1 MRRLRTRN
9 GLLAFVLVA
18 GLPLLTT
25 AVVALAQPGETRKA
39 KSAPAADAP
48 AGQAAATKFDP
59 IKTNGT
65 FFDDWPKPE
74 LAIVIT
80 GRQDGYI
87 EPCGC
92 AGLENQKGGLSR
104 RDTFLA
110 GLRERGWKLLPI
122 DVGGLVHRFGKQA
135 EIKFGISVEA
145 LKLMGYQAVGFGP
158 DDLRLSAGDVAA
170 AVAGQDGGDSLFVA
184 ANVDLFDATL
194 GLTPKVK
201 IIEAGGR
208 KIGITA
214 VMGDEYQK
222 EVNNPEV
229 VLQPAA
235 ESLKAVLPQLKDCN
249 LRILL
254 ANATLD
260 ETKALAL
267 AFPQFQIVVTAD
279 GGDEPPNRPIKIEGS
294 NARLIELGHKGMFA
308 VVLGLYD
315 DPKKTL
321 RYQRVAL
328 DSRFESSPRMK
339 QLMETY
345 QSQLQQ
351 LGLPGLEVRAIAH
364 PRGVGHDKKW
374 GEFAGVKS
382 CEKCHP
388 TAYKIWKNSKHA
400 HATEALVKADPP
412 RQFDP
417 ECLSCHVTGWNPQE
431 FFPYASGY
439 VSLEATPDLAG
450 NTCENCH
457 GPAAAHVA
465 AENGKDFARREEQRN
480 LVRVTKGQAEQ
491 NVCTKCHDLDNSPN
505 FSKAGAFEKDYWPKV
520 EHKGKK

>member
-1 MRRLRTRN
+1 MRRFPRRN
-9 GLLAFVLVA
+9 GLLAFVFVALV
-18 GLPLLTT
+18 PLLTT
-25 AVVALAQPGETRKA
+25 AVVVLAQTGEVRKA
-39 KSAPAADAP
+39 KPATDAPAANP
-48 AGQAAATKFDP
+48 AAAQAAAAKFDP

-65 FFDDWPKPE
+65 YFDGWAKPK

-104 RDTFLA
+104 RDTFMA
-110 GLRERGWKLLPI
+110 GLLERGWNLLPI

-145 LKLMGYQAVGFGP
+145 LKLMKYQAVGFGA

-170 AVAGQDGGDSLFVA
+170 SVAGQDGAESIFVA
-184 ANVDLFDATL
+184 ANVDLFE
-194 GLTPKVK
+194 LTPKVK
-201 IIEAGGR
+201 IIKAGGR
-208 KIGITA
+208 KIGITS
-214 VMGDEYQK
+214 VLGDEYQK
-222 EVNNPEV
+222 QVNNPDV

-235 ESLKAVLPQLKDCN
+235 ESLKAVLSKLDGCDLK
-249 LRILL
+249 ILL
-254 ANATLD
+254 AHATLA
-260 ETKALAL
+260 ETSALAL
-267 AFPQFQIVVTAD
+267 AFPQFDIVVTAD
-279 GGDEPPNRPIKIEGS
+279 GGDEPPNRFGKIEGS
-294 NARLIELGHKGMFA
+294 KAKLIELGHKGMFA
-308 VVLGLYD
+308 VVIGLFD
-315 DPKKTL
+315 DPKQPM

-339 QLMETY
+339 QLMENY
-345 QSQLQQ
+345 QSQLQA
-351 LGLPGLEVRAIAH
+351 LGLEGLEIRAIAH
-364 PRGVGHDKKW
+364 PRAAGQNKKL

-388 TAYKIWKNSKHA
+388 TAFKIWKNSKHA

-417 ECLSCHVTGWNPQE
+417 ECISCHVTGWNPQE
-431 FFPYASGY
+431 FFPYATGF

-480 LVRVTKGQAEQ
+480 LVRLTKGQAEQ